1 MAPSFSRDITIAGPP
16 TAHSARVL
24 TPDALEFVRRL
35 HRQFNPTRERL
46 LARRD
51 ERRERIRRGERLD
64 FLPETV
70 GVRDAVWQVD
80 RAPHDL
86 DDRRVEIT
94 GPADRKMMINA
105 LNSG

>member
-1 MAPSFSRDITIAGPP
+1 MHRPRTTGTLMAPTLGRDIMLAGRP

-51 ERRERIRRGERLD
+51 ERGERIRRGERLD
-64 FLPETV
+64 FLVETI
-70 GVRDAVWQVD
+70 GVRDAVWRVD
-80 RAPHDL
+80 PAPTDL

-94 GPADRKMMINA
+94 GP
-105 LNSG
+105 

>member
-1 MAPSFSRDITIAGPP
+1 MVPSFGRDVLIAAAP
-16 TAHSARVL
+16 TAHSSRVL
-24 TPDALEFVRRL
+24 TPEALDFVRRL

-64 FLPETV
+64 FLAETV
-70 GVRDAVWQVD
+70 GIREAVWRVD
-80 RAPHDL
+80 PAPPDL
-86 DDRRVEIT
+86 NDRRVEIT

-105 LNSG
+105 LN